1 MIRVLSDV
9 FSFLK
14 YGRTVHSMAPLMA
27 HYGIKFNLVS
37 PPSLKMPS
45 EYVTM
50 LKNKGA
56 QVTETEDLESVLKST
71 DVLYVTRVQKERFA
85 TEEEYKKVK
94 GCYII
99 DPALL
104 SRAQKNML
112 VLHPLPRVD
121 EITPEVDS
129 DSRAMYFKEPRYG
142 MIMRMALLL
151 SVLGGK

>member
-1 MIRVLSDV
+1 
-9 FSFLK
+9 
-14 YGRTVHSMAPLMA
+14 MAPLMA

-50 LKNKGA
+50 LKNRGA

-71 DVLYVTRVQKERFA
+71 DVLYVTRVQKERFV

-104 SRAQKNML
+104 SRAPKNML

-129 DSRAMYFKEPRYG
+129 DRRAMYFKEPRYG